1 MHEAADHAVAL
12 PWSPAEVTA
21 VCERTAGSLAEL
33 VDSILG
39 PGARAGA
46 LGEGR

>member
-1 MHEAADHAVAL
+1 MHAVADHAVAL

-33 VDSILG
+33 VDSLLEPRG
-39 PGARAGA
+39 HATEER
-46 LGEGR
+46 R